1 MKDKV
6 TAVLPSLHPSSFRL
20 HPFFLKPGGKA
31 ARNVLELIQL
41 SGASGLERLALYAFY
56 GLRKAFLIY
65 GRIF

>member
-1 MKDKV
+1 M
-6 TAVLPSLHPSSFRL
+6 LSSSAFR
-20 HPFFLKPGGKA
+20 FFRKPGGKA
-31 ARNVLELIQL
+31 ARNVLELIEL